1 MTNYLFI
8 QWFEDQDV
16 HFLNENFLLVV
27 KRSRG
32 LPVLNIYNIFDI
44 GAVTVE
50 REYELPGHWGNAAIG
65 FSHNTAPLTDNS
77 ASSEAL
83 FYPDPS
89 TRILVITARTISPE
103 PGRSPF
109 CNWLFIN
116 ESYLRPTSRRDRLS
130 VPWDHWKEYCL
141 IKDVLP
147 SAQLSGP
154 CVIGSRILYIESD
167 PGRPTRGGHS
177 SGYAASRL
185 TIIDFAPYPDGSCH
199 SNSVWPFVGNRS
211 LLVPNETT
219 RSMPSKTVDR
229 LSIDDIRVTEDNIVL
244 FLVRHEFVSIHYLT
258 IIFSGKPR
266 GRKAGQYPHVWSPG
280 ADPFTPRDALTTTL
294 ATQSN

>member
-1 MTNYLFI
+1 M
-8 QWFEDQDV
+8 
-16 HFLNENFLLVV
+16 NENFLLVV

-50 REYELPGHWGNAAIG
+50 REYELPGHWGNAVIG
-65 FSHNTAPLTDNS
+65 FAHNTAPLTDNS

-89 TRILVITARTISPE
+89 TRILVITARSLSLDA
-103 PGRSPF
+103 GRSPF

-116 ESYLRPTSRRDRLS
+116 ESYFRPTSRKDRLN
-130 VPWDHWKEYCL
+130 VPWDQWKEYCL
-141 IKDVLP
+141 IKDVLSSTQMP
-147 SAQLSGP
+147 GP
-154 CVIGSRILYIESD
+154 CVIGNRVLYVESD
-167 PGRPTRGGHS
+167 PGRPLNRGGHS
-177 SGYAASRL
+177 SGYASRL
-185 TIIDFAPYPDGSCH
+185 TIIDFAPYPDASCH
-199 SNSVWPFVGNRS
+199 SNSVWSFVGKRS

-219 RSMPSKTVDR
+219 RPMPSKTVDR

-244 FLVRHEFVSIHYLT
+244 FLVRHGFPVFIHYYLM

-266 GRKAGQYPHVWSPG
+266 GRKAGQYPHVWCPG
-280 ADPFTPRDALTTTL
+280 ADPFTPRDALSTTL
-294 ATQSN
+294 TTLSN